1 MDGVASPLRS
11 QMTCPATPG
20 GGPAWAPAMP
30 VAARALL
37 SGSILPDRRRKPG
50 RAFLAIQT
58 PYGPETLCPEGRD
71 ISWYL
76 WLPLQNPQEL
86 IGAIFP
92 PGLLGWEL
100 GPCFWVATSEE
111 QAMGCSAHWQTFHIC
126 KVGMRRPILC
136 IGRVCVR
143 PAEITQPVTRLGSG
157 YGPPRWRMQH

>member
-1 MDGVASPLRS
+1 MPGHSWGRPSLGTSHACCCQGLALR
-11 QMTCPATPG
+11 
-20 GGPAWAPAMP
+20 
-30 VAARALL
+30 VHIAR
-37 SGSILPDRRRKPG
+37 RRRKPG

-111 QAMGCSAHWQTFHIC
+111 QPMGCSAHWQTFHIC